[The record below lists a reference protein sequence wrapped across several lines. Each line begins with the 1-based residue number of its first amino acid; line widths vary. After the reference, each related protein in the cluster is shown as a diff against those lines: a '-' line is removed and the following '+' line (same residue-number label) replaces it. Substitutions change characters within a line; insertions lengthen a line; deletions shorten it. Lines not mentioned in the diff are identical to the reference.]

1 MPVVLVR
8 PLLTSVLGVIALFQA
23 SNVSALGLIEAYEA
37 ALQNDAN
44 YRVAYFDN
52 QAGQQFKEIGFSN
65 LLPNVS
71 ANYSISKNSADI
83 VTEQITS
90 EVKEH
95 RSYDSIVGSIQVRQP
110 LLNLDGMARYR
121 QGVAQT
127 KFSDAQ
133 FASRKQELMVRLVG
147 VFASA
152 KYAEDQLALAVAQ
165 RDAFAEQ
172 RKANDRMFV
181 RGEGTKTDMLET
193 QAKFDLSETQVLEA
207 TDNLTNARNALAAM
221 VGMEITTLDSLAEGF
236 RVQPMQPESFDEWKA
251 IALAENSDIIGL
263 RHAVEVAQQEVNKNR
278 AGHAPRLDAI
288 ASLAHNSSDT
298 TATFNQ
304 TSDIRSLGVQLTI
317 PLYSGGSVN
326 ALTSQAISNHE
337 KAQAELDGKINQ
349 VLIELRKQYNLT
361 LSSKLRID
369 ALVKSVSSGEVL
381 VIATK
386 KSVSGGIRT
395 NFNVLDAQ
403 QELFEAKR
411 DLALARYS
419 YLLSY
424 LRLRSAAGIANMS
437 DLQNIASYFVTTR

>member
-8 PLLTSVLGVIALFQA
+8 PLLASVLGVIALFQA

-44 YRVAYFDN
+44 YRVAFFDN
-52 QAGQQFKEIGFSN
+52 QAGQQFKEIGLSN

-83 VTEQITS
+83 VTEV
-90 EVKEH
+90 EEH

-236 RVQPMQPESFDEWKA
+236 RVQPMQPESFEEWKA

-361 LSSKLRID
+361 LSSRLRID

-381 VIATK
+381 VVATK

-424 LRLRSAAGIANMS
+424 LRLRSAAGIANIN